1 MLQNFTA
8 VTVADT
14 EVSIIPEQANELL
27 LLSLY
32 LNGGE
37 NGGDVT
43 VTYPNNFTAGFTIA
57 AEDTIVIDTQVAIP
71 SGSTLSFTA
80 DSSGI
85 RAMASATLSLA
96 DV

>member
-8 VTVADT
+8 TSAANSSVT
-14 EVSIIPEQANELL
+14 IIPAQANELL

-43 VTYPNNFTAGFTIA
+43 VTYPNGFTAVFTIA
-57 AEDTIVIDTQVAIP
+57 AEDTIVLDSQVAIP
-71 SGSTLSFTA
+71 AGSTLSFTA
-80 DSSGI
+80 SAAGVK
-85 RAMASATLSLA
+85 AMASATLSLA